1 MHPGNSPA
9 RVDRFLWSLELTL
22 MLVAGLAIG
31 WYAGVN
37 LSASREQAALGRELE
52 RQAAVARAVNAAVN
66 AAERP
71 RRAIAPRSLVGRVEV
86 PRLGL
91 SVIAREGVDERTLR
105 GAVGHVPDTALP
117 GEPGNSAFAGHRDTF
132 FRKLKD
138 IRAGDRVVVTTAEGA
153 HEYVVEN
160 TRVVRPTDVTV
171 LAPTRESALT
181 LVTCYPFDFIGSAP
195 DRFIVRALR
204 ADKPKG

>member
-9 RVDRFLWSLELTL
+9 RVDRFLWSLELAL

-52 RQAAVARAVNAAVN
+52 RQAAVARAVN

-138 IRAGDRVVVTTAEGA
+138 IRAGDRVVVTTPEGA

-181 LVTCYPFDFIGSAP
+181 LVTCYPFDYIGSAP

>member
-1 MHPGNSPA
+1 MYPGSSRYLSD
-9 RVDRFLWSLELTL
+9 RVLWLLELTL
-22 MLVAGLAIG
+22 MLIAGLALG

-37 LSASREQAALGRELE
+37 LSASREQAALGRELQ
-52 RQAAVARAVNAAVN
+52 RQAAVAHAANAV
-66 AAERP
+66 ERP
-71 RRAIAPRSLVGRVEV
+71 PRTIAPRSLVGRVEI

-105 GAVGHVPDTALP
+105 GAVGHVPNTALP

-138 IRAGDRVVVTTAEGA
+138 IKAGDRVIVTTPEGS
-153 HEYVVEN
+153 HEYVVED
-160 TRVVRPTDVTV
+160 TRVVRPSDVTV
-171 LAPTRESALT
+171 LAPTRESTLT
-181 LVTCYPFDFIGSAP
+181 LVTCYPFDFVGSAP

-204 ADKPKG
+204 VRRADL